1 MEGRGISV
9 IIPNFNGL
17 DLLKK
22 NLPFV
27 YYALSSSGIEN
38 FEVIVSDDASS
49 DNSIFFLETNYPD
62 IIIVKNK
69 VNKGFSSNTNS
80 GIAKAS
86 KELLFILN
94 NDVELTANYFS
105 PLLRYFDS
113 DDTFGVMG
121 KIISMTGEIV
131 QDTAKY
137 PSYKFGRIKATVNY
151 EKPDNEDCYT
161 MFLSG
166 ANALINKNKM
176 EFLGSFNV
184 LLDPYYYEDVDL
196 GISAWRAGFKLYYEP
211 GAVCKHPNSV
221 TISKSPKSQIKRTVL
236 RNKHILHCLHL
247 SKFEFLVYLFRQILK
262 ALVQSIFSL
271 HFIYFQSLAEF
282 FKSLKLTIELL
293 NYRKK
298 IFKYSTKEIM
308 MQIRKSI

>member
-1 MEGRGISV
+1 MNNRGISI
-9 IIPNFNGL
+9 IIPNFNGT
-17 DLLKK
+17 DLLMK

-27 YYALSSSGIEN
+27 YIALSSSGIDN
-38 FEVIVSDDASS
+38 FEIIVADDASS
-49 DNSIFFLETNYPD
+49 DDSIIFLENNYPD
-62 IIIVKNK
+62 IIIIKNK
-69 VNKGFSSNTNS
+69 INRGFSSNTNS

-105 PLLRYFDS
+105 PLLQYFDT

-121 KIISMTGEIV
+121 KIISMTGDIV

-151 EKPDNEDCYT
+151 EKSRGEVCYS

-166 ANALINKNKM
+166 ANALISKKKM
-176 EFLGSFNV
+176 EFIGNFNT
-184 LLDPYYYEDVDL
+184 LLDPFYFEDVDL

-211 GAVCKHPNSV
+211 TSVCKHPNSA
-221 TISKSPKSQIKRTVL
+221 TISKSPKSHIKHIVL
-236 RNKHILHCLHL
+236 RNKHILHYLHL
-247 SKFEFLVYLFRQILK
+247 NNLEFFFYILRQIIK
-262 ALVQSIFSL
+262 AVVKSIFSL
-271 HFIYFQSLAEF
+271 NTIYFQSLAEF
-282 FKSLKLTIELL
+282 STSLKKINEIK
-293 NYRKK
+293 NNRKK
-298 IFKYSTKEIM
+298 IFKYSTREVM